1 MSRENQKPEMKF
13 KRKSKTMFEKILY
26 VLLLIG
32 MIASVVFAVL
42 DAGDVTFSMYCVICI
57 IAGSLIG
64 LADVFFSSEILLWI
78 ASLLYAAGFGF
89 HLYAALP
96 SISDLWNHV
105 NFIGGNQ
112 SLAITFGSI
121 FAVVMLALLAS
132 NFVIDREKKIIVE

>member
-1 MSRENQKPEMKF
+1 MSRENQKSKL
-13 KRKSKTMFEKILY
+13 KSKTLFEKVLY
-26 VLLLIG
+26 ILLLIG

-42 DAGDVTFSMYCVICI
+42 DAGDVTFSVYCVICI

-64 LADVFFSSEILLWI
+64 LVDVFLSLEVLLWI

-121 FAVVMLALLAS
+121 FAAIMLALLVS

>member
-1 MSRENQKPEMKF
+1 MSRENQKSKL
-13 KRKSKTMFEKILY
+13 KSKTLFEKVLY
-26 VLLLIG
+26 ILLLIG

-42 DAGDVTFSMYCVICI
+42 DAGDVTFSVYCVICI

-64 LADVFFSSEILLWI
+64 LVDVFLSLEGLLWI

-121 FAVVMLALLAS
+121 FAAIMLALLVS